1 MSLIIVLVKV
11 DSCHTFKYQYNLI
24 NLMLFKSSLIL
35 YLLHEGIQTSSVE
48 SNVKWLIEVS
58 KNDLTTSSS
67 GKILTYTDNSKVSLL
82 VGPSVVANVPERV
95 GGGGN

>member
-1 MSLIIVLVKV
+1 MPYIQVSVQPDQPDAVQKLSHSLSI
-11 DSCHTFKYQYNLI
+11 
-24 NLMLFKSSLIL
+24 
-35 YLLHEGIQTSSVE
+35 EGIQTSSVE

-82 VGPSVVANVPERV
+82 VGPSVVANVPERA

>member
-1 MSLIIVLVKV
+1 MPYIQVSVKPDQPNATDELSHSLSI
-11 DSCHTFKYQYNLI
+11 
-24 NLMLFKSSLIL
+24 
-35 YLLHEGIQTSSVE
+35 EGIQTSSVE
-48 SNVKWLIEVS
+48 SKVKWLIEVS

-95 GGGGN
+95 GGGGGN

>member
-1 MSLIIVLVKV
+1 MQPDQPDAVQKLSHSLSI
-11 DSCHTFKYQYNLI
+11 
-24 NLMLFKSSLIL
+24 
-35 YLLHEGIQTSSVE
+35 EGIQTSSVE

-82 VGPSVVANVPERV
+82 VGPSVVANRAPKRV
-95 GGGGN
+95 GGGGGNYKHCVHILI

>member
-1 MSLIIVLVKV
+1 MPYIQVSVQPDQPDAVQKLSHPLPI
-11 DSCHTFKYQYNLI
+11 
-24 NLMLFKSSLIL
+24 
-35 YLLHEGIQTSSVE
+35 EGIQTSSVE

-67 GKILTYTDNSKVSLL
+67 GKILTYTDNSKVFLL

>member
-1 MSLIIVLVKV
+1 MQPDQPDAVQKLSHSLFI
-11 DSCHTFKYQYNLI
+11 
-24 NLMLFKSSLIL
+24 
-35 YLLHEGIQTSSVE
+35 EGIQTSSVE

-82 VGPSVVANVPERV
+82 VGPSVVANRVPKRA

>member
-1 MSLIIVLVKV
+1 MPYIQVSVKPDQPSATDELSHSLSI
-11 DSCHTFKYQYNLI
+11 
-24 NLMLFKSSLIL
+24 
-35 YLLHEGIQTSSVE
+35 EGIQTSSVE

-82 VGPSVVANVPERV
+82 VGPSVAANVPERV

>member
-1 MSLIIVLVKV
+1 MLSL
-11 DSCHTFKYQYNLI
+11 HTFKYQYNLI

-35 YLLHEGIQTSSVE
+35 FQKLSHSLSIEGIQTSSVQ

-82 VGPSVVANVPERV
+82 VGPSVVANRAPKRV

>member
-1 MSLIIVLVKV
+1 M
-11 DSCHTFKYQYNLI
+11 TFTTG
-24 NLMLFKSSLIL
+24 
-35 YLLHEGIQTSSVE
+35 LLPVSTQLKRTI
-48 SNVKWLIEVS
+48 S

-82 VGPSVVANVPERV
+82 VGPSVVVANVPERV